1 MVISFLDS
9 AIPYL
14 ERSSEEL
21 DRWLEITGVTC
32 FRPVFSEYEP
42 GYAKYIVTYIMYA
55 YSQDSP
61 YLVLGRESAQ
71 EKLHIAENIVNMP
84 ESLVGDCV
92 KMNSSTVGEVI
103 AAYLDWQGDNDYKRL
118 NYKRDLYEKLS
129 SAMLKDL
136 GGEDGVDVKK
146 MIENDKY
153 LDQLLVDIHEME
165 ERLGQRYKYVNINKE
180 EIEDRRK
187 QVKEVSGNIENS
199 EYIR

>member
-1 MVISFLDS
+1 
-9 AIPYL
+9 
-14 ERSSEEL
+14 
-21 DRWLEITGVTC
+21 
-32 FRPVFSEYEP
+32 
-42 GYAKYIVTYIMYA
+42 
-55 YSQDSP
+55 
-61 YLVLGRESAQ
+61 
-71 EKLHIAENIVNMP
+71 
-84 ESLVGDCV
+84 
-92 KMNSSTVGEVI
+92 MNSSTVGEVI